1 MTDRLGELSAAGVAI
16 WLDDLSRTRLS
27 SGGLDQLRRE
37 KHLVGVTSNPTIFAK
52 ALSDAD
58 EYDWQL
64 KDLAIRGVDVEEAVR
79 MLTTYDV
86 RWACDV
92 MRPAYDASAGVDGRV
107 SIEVDPRLAH
117 ETEKTVAEAGALWW
131 LIDRPN
137 LFIKIPATEA
147 GLPAITA
154 TLAEG
159 ISVNVTLIFG
169 LDRYSQVM
177 EAFLA
182 GLEQAKAN
190 GHDLSKIGSVA
201 SFFVSRVDTEVDKRL
216 EKIGSDQA
224 KALRGKA
231 AIANAKLAY
240 ERYGEVFSS
249 DRWQALADAGAH
261 PQRPLWAS
269 TSTKNPDYRDVIY
282 VEELIA
288 PGTVNTM
295 PEPVIHAYGDHGE
308 TRGDTITG
316 SYDEAR
322 QVFADLASVG
332 VDMADVIAVLE
343 REGVEKFEASW
354 LELLDGVRKSLAAA
368 GRGTGHPGAAAR
380 NNAQAAEQAGGN
392 A

>member
-1 MTDRLGELSAAGVAI
+1 MTTDRLGELTATGVAV
-16 WLDDLSRTRLS
+16 WLDDLSRVRLS

-37 KHLVGVTSNPTIFAK
+37 KHVVGVTTNPTIFAK

-64 KDLAIRGVDVEEAVR
+64 RDLAGRGVDVEESVR

-92 MRPAYDASAGVDGRV
+92 MRPSYDASGGVDGRV

-117 ETEKTVAEAGALWW
+117 ESQRTVAEARALWW
-131 LIDRPN
+131 LVDRPN

-177 EAFLA
+177 EAFLT

-201 SFFVSRVDTEVDKRL
+201 SFFVSRVDSEVDARL
-216 EKIGSDQA
+216 EKIGSEQA

-231 AIANAKLAY
+231 AVANARLAY
-240 ERYGEVFSS
+240 QRYAEIFST
-249 DRWQALADAGAH
+249 DRWQVLADAGAH

-288 PGTVNTM
+288 AGTVNTM
-295 PEPVIHAYGDHGE
+295 PEPVIHAYAEHGE
-308 TRGDTITG
+308 THPDTVTG
-316 SYDEAR
+316 AYDDAR
-322 QVFADLASVG
+322 AVFADLESVG
-332 VDMADVIAVLE
+332 VDLADVIATLE

-354 LELLDGVRKSLAAA
+354 GELLAGVRKSLAAA
-368 GRGTGHPGAAAR
+368 GQGTDHPSDAASGNAAAAR
-380 NNAQAAEQAGGN
+380 AGGN

>member
-1 MTDRLGELSAAGVAI
+1 MTDRLGELTAAGVAV
-16 WLDDLSRTRLS
+16 WLDDLSRIRLS
-27 SGGLDQLRRE
+27 SGELDRLRRE
-37 KHLVGVTSNPTIFAK
+37 KHLVGVTTNPTIFAK
-52 ALSDAD
+52 ALGDAE

-64 KDLAIRGVDVEEAVR
+64 HDLAMRGIAVEEAVR
-79 MLTTYDV
+79 NLTAYDV

-92 MRPAYDASAGVDGRV
+92 MRPAYEASAGVDGRV
-107 SIEVDPRLAH
+107 SLEVDPRLAY
-117 ETEKTVAEAGALWW
+117 ETDKTVAEARALWW
-131 LIDRPN
+131 LVDRPN

-154 TLAEG
+154 ALAEG

-169 LDRYSQVM
+169 LDRYSAVM

-216 EKIGSDQA
+216 EKIGSEEA
-224 KALRGKA
+224 SKLRGRA
-231 AIANAKLAY
+231 AVANARLAY
-240 ERYGEVFSS
+240 ERYSQVFAS

-295 PEPVIHAYGDHGE
+295 PEPVINAYAEHGE
-308 TRGDTITG
+308 TSGDTVTAA
-316 SYDEAR
+316 YDEAR
-322 QVFADLASVG
+322 TVFAGLASAG
-332 VDMADVIAVLE
+332 VDMTDVIDTLE

-354 LELLDGVRKSLAAA
+354 NQLLEGVRRSLAAA
-368 GRGTGHPGAAAR
+368 DQGTDHPGDAAR
-380 NNAQAAEQAGGN
+380 SNAQAAERAGGN